1 MDIIDTET
9 NEASTPDRARTEAET
24 DLDIG
29 ASTSE
34 DARIDGEALM
44 DDYNISPSSRSRY
57 GRTLKSRSSINNIVD
72 SPQVHAMYFFYASL
86 SNEASM

>member
-1 MDIIDTET
+1 MDTVGTES

-24 DLDIG
+24 DVNTT

-34 DARIDGEALM
+34 DACIDGEALM
-44 DDYNISPSSRSRY
+44 DDYNECPSSRSRY
-57 GRTLKSRSSINNIVD
+57 GRTLKPRSIVSDTVD
-72 SPQVHAMYFFYASL
+72 SPQVHAMYFFYASP